1 MKQKKYSLF
10 ATCYDKR
17 GRIISR
23 GENNY
28 NKTHPIMQQ
37 LSIKHYG
44 KPTKKVLH
52 AEVSAILRCGDKTPY
67 RIFVERYRCD
77 GTIGNAKPCPICRE
91 VMTLYGVKQ
100 LWYTDTDGNVIKEK
114 IS

>member
-1 MKQKKYSLF
+1 MKLKKYSIF

-17 GRIISR
+17 GRIIAR

-37 LSIKHYG
+37 LSIRHYG
-44 KPTKKVLH
+44 KPIKKVLH
-52 AEVSAILRCGDKTPY
+52 AEVAAILKCGDQTPY

-77 GTIGNAKPCPICRE
+77 SSIANAKPCPICMD
-91 VMTLYGVKQ
+91 VIKLFGVKQ
-100 LWYTDTDGNVIKEK
+100 LWYTDIHGKVVKEK
-114 IS
+114 LK